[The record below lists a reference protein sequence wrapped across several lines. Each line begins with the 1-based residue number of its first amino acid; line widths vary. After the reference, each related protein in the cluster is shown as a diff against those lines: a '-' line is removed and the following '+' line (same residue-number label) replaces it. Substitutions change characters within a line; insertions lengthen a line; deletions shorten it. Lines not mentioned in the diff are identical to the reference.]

1 MKPLWVGCS
10 PRNYHAGRPA
20 SLAPRAIVLHRS
32 GGSLAQIRARY
43 ADPQSSLSAHY
54 AVGRDGSV
62 EQYVSEDNSA
72 FHAGIVANPSWPRLE
87 PGVNPNLYTIA
98 IDHESPAAIAWP
110 DAQLAASAALIADV
124 ANRWSIEVGADTIV
138 PHSAIRASSQCP
150 GPGFPLQAILDI
162 AEANPLVTTDE
173 MELGGASD
181 GSAPDGALA
190 IDRTTLALAAEQY
203 YPEDVN
209 KDLIVLHFTAG
220 RNASGAVDAWRKTPE
235 HVATAYLVDPDGS
248 VYEVFPPSAW
258 AYHLGVKGGTP
269 HERRSIGIEI
279 ANVGPLQPSAADPQ
293 VLSWWP
299 DAFKKPYC
307 RLDETNAY
315 VNQNFRGM
323 RYFAAFPGE
332 QMDAVARLVHGLC
345 ARFDIPRQLPSAA
358 LRLSFDAQAFQGYK
372 GVATHANFRSD
383 KWDVGP
389 AFEWDRLGL

>member
-20 SLAPRAIVLHRS
+20 SLAPSAIVLHRS

-54 AVGRDGSV
+54 AVGLDGSV
-62 EQYVSEDNSA
+62 EQYVSEENSA
-72 FHAGIVANPSWPRLE
+72 FHAGLVANPSWPGLK

-124 ANRWSIEVGADTIV
+124 ANRWSIQMGADTIV
-138 PHSAIRASSQCP
+138 LHSAIRASSQCP

-162 AEANPLVTTDE
+162 AEGNPIVTTDE
-173 MELGGASD
+173 MELGGTPASAA
-181 GSAPDGALA
+181 GGAPA
-190 IDRTTLALAAEQY
+190 IDRTTLALPEAQY
-203 YPEDVN
+203 YPENVS

-220 RNASGAVDAWRKTPE
+220 RSARSAVNTWRATPE
-235 HVATAYLVDPDGS
+235 HVATAYVVDPDGT
-248 VYEVFPPSAW
+248 VYEAFPPSAW

-279 ANVGPLQPSAADPQ
+279 ANVGPLQPSAADPK

-299 DAFKKPYC
+299 NAWKEAYC
-307 RLDETNAY
+307 HLDEAARY
-315 VNQNFRGM
+315 VKEDYRGKG
-323 RYFAAFPGE
+323 YFAVFPGE
-332 QMDAVARLVHGLC
+332 QMDAVARLVQSLC
-345 ARFDIPRQLPSAA
+345 ERFGIPRQLPKTA
-358 LRLSFDAQAFQGYK
+358 LRLAFDAQAFQGYQ

-389 AFEWDRLGL
+389 AFDWDRLGL